1 MSKKA
6 TAKTGRLV
14 WIEPNKID
22 EVSDTGTFD
31 YEDYS
36 ICVDL
41 EVKIPKRG
49 SCGNED
55 ELIVFQ
61 TNHTTAKDRI
71 SFFTGTDGFLTTS
84 FTDITAADPTSNKE
98 TLGVSSIDIT
108 YNSYFYPQVT
118 IKFVDV
124 RGSSLMYP
132 QEDMFKNGSQG
143 SFFKA
148 LFCFPY
154 PQFTLKVKGF
164 YGKQVEYTLAVEDFK
179 TSFNPESGNF
189 ECVVKFI
196 GYMYGVYADVPMSY
210 LIVAPYAETDVY
222 NGRTYWEEQK
232 NNGTFVYNNGN
243 PLHTFIELKQKLKD
257 AADEI
262 KKILQGDANVIV
274 KESLIKEQNSLNDI
288 QTKFQNL
295 IRNLPATCKYNKT
308 GILICNELKFKIEP
322 KALVAWGSLNE
333 SIYNH
338 NTNSEFTKINFINNI
353 QKHQFPQITDDFKS
367 EGFTVT
373 NNNEIEPKKI
383 DSGNGKSFFEGI
395 KDTSLTE
402 SFSFLENKEFY
413 AIFFKNCNIIDVISE
428 REKKIEEELKEIE
441 KTINNISVSAFNTV
455 LGFYPSLNNI
465 FRIIF
470 AHMDTFVHLYYSVL
484 KDIKRVNRNGRNP
497 QDFQLT
503 ADNSDLSGIE
513 DFVPPYPLVV
523 KKDIN
528 KGVVMWPGDYT
539 PAKDM
544 VELKFVESLFKAI
557 EAIRFYVTTYGLDNL
572 SVEDEITSLS
582 IPSGEQSYDINNIVF
597 NMYPATITDLYYFKN
612 PYDVFKNRN
621 NLRKDS
627 LYSTLGYRFIDMM
640 RDAGNDMCPTT
651 KGKIEAYNFKIA
663 VPKLHSEKDAEL
675 ISLFK
680 GYHGGDTSQK
690 DAVKNEFI
698 KFLKGDEITL
708 VSLNAKPPFH
718 NRLGNVILNGDN
730 YPFGFTDISAVL
742 PHEVT
747 NKGNPKNEVQFK
759 LTPIHPKNV
768 GYFWDIYKKI
778 ILTKVNLGENEQY
791 YKGFWQKSFKINDT
805 KYINEYTENDGV
817 SYFNDNIYQNWLGRS
832 YEESYRWKWLAYLNK
847 GLYFDKIDATGYQ
860 YKWDVKYKNHPEMTN
875 NGAATPDFWDA
886 ENGGAGASV
895 QCALKHFKDPQAFP
909 CYVIDPSYMFK
920 TSLYCSEIFYLQNE
934 IKDKTKKNL
943 AKACLFLEMCGDFN
957 MENDVDPN
965 RIHILPKWHF
975 LTLGSRLYRIREN
988 DHIINIK
995 DSDGKELYKLPKLGK
1010 PFVAIEDGFRMPSVL
1025 RKTESRNYQEGYETF
1040 FNSGKGESTDIM
1052 GPLNNESKEY
1062 LINLFLK
1069 WATDEFPKLNDEL
1082 EWKTAEGNEIKH
1094 VDYKFRINYFNSF
1107 ITGFGYFGEFNNKKY
1122 VDITGKEIEPYTL
1135 DFTPDIW
1142 FDKKTLNNY
1151 LFKGGCTYP
1160 KGLGIVTCSEYG
1172 CYVPLNPGSVISN
1185 QLMKNKFEI
1194 MVYSPLYVNK
1204 YNNEDGV
1211 KKYIDG
1217 FLETLYTLYNND
1229 YITSEET
1236 VDETTTTTQTLTK
1249 NTDLKL
1255 SLYLTLK
1262 NLYDRWFCG
1271 LKRDR
1276 WNFNYY
1282 INKKSDID
1290 KICEFNKF
1298 FFIDSFYNDIGND
1311 MTLNLAQMIELFNS
1325 VITNRIGDDTY
1336 APNGAKFQGISMYQ
1350 FMASILQK
1358 NSMNFLAVPCFNTF
1372 KSESDIRDLFT
1383 PFSWFDRGEP
1393 RGTSYVGL
1401 YPHQVS
1407 AHLNIEDGG
1416 EYGYSDDSFEIGNY
1430 EDIEIPDLIN
1440 EEGGYSLPAFGV
1452 TYGKQD
1458 QSFFK
1463 KVTVNMDNPQA
1474 TEFSIGATLDIA
1486 NRAGDVQKSQSFVG
1500 QDLYKVYSN
1509 HSYTCTVEMMG
1520 NAMITPL
1527 MYFQLNNIPMF
1538 KGTYMVI
1545 KVEHSISQGNM
1556 TTIITGVRMSKYK
1569 IPYVNPIIEG
1579 NLVDNGSGN
1588 NDTPT
1593 GTGGSNNSGGD
1604 SNTTVTPGTPE
1615 EVGENVSKV
1624 LKYARAAI
1632 GIIEYGYDINKRQSE
1647 QTMYNKDTAPNGWIK
1662 DYVPYPTKEKDPDG
1676 VYKPI
1681 QGNSADTA
1689 QWCCIFV
1696 SWCAMRAGIS
1706 PALSTGTG
1714 GWYKGVNWDDKY
1726 NAQCDA
1732 VYNYYKKDAGRVIEV
1747 NTENLTNNPPQPGD
1761 FLLRKNTN
1769 TKEYPN
1775 KLFGHILLVESYN
1788 YETQKVTVIHGNAIQ
1803 RVKREEI
1810 PYDASKGAFVYDN
1823 GEKSCTHYCRP
1834 YYAGDTSSNVP
1845 STGSTTPTPITQPS
1859 ADTSTQS
1866 SDTLI
1871 LRTVEEKINFIKAI
1885 ICKESENEH
1894 SAVGDKKVTG
1904 GNAIG
1909 IMQIRPIMYREI
1921 NRVRYLYK
1929 KFNYILGQPFSGT
1942 DGTEE
1947 ERKALTRD
1955 DQVKGFIAVMEHIN
1969 KIDNSYLSTGQNKT
1983 STAIPWDFRKC
1994 CAKWNCGNET
2004 DKCNDYFKKV
2014 TTWYNKIKSNPS
2026 SFPPGDDPDWTP
2038 NTAFNSFFS

>member
-1 MSKKA
+1 MSKGAFDRQREKA
-6 TAKTGRLV
+6 AAKAIAKTGRLV

-262 KKILQGDANVIV
+262 KKLLQGDANVIA
-274 KESLIKEQNSLNDI
+274 KETLIKEQNSLVNI
-288 QTKFQNL
+288 QSKFQNL
-295 IRNLPATCKYNKT
+295 IRNLPETCKYNKT
-308 GILICNELKFKIEP
+308 GILICNELKFKIKPE
-322 KALVAWGSLNE
+322 ALVAWGSLNE

-338 NTNSEFTKINFINNI
+338 NTNSEFTKIDFINNI
-353 QKHQFPQITDDFKS
+353 QKHQFPQITDDFKNA
-367 EGFTVT
+367 GFTAT

-383 DSGNGKSFFEGI
+383 ESGNGKSFFEGI

-413 AIFFKNCNIIDVISE
+413 AIFFKDCNIIDVISE

-441 KTINNISVSAFNTV
+441 KTINKISVSAFNTV

-484 KDIKRVNRNGRNP
+484 KDIKQVNRNGRNP

-523 KKDIN
+523 KKDN
-528 KGVVMWPGDYT
+528 DKGVVMWPGDYT

-572 SVEDEITSLS
+572 SVEDEIASLS

-627 LYSTLGYRFIDMM
+627 LYSTLGYRLIDMM
-640 RDAGNDMCPTT
+640 RGTGSDPMCPTT

-680 GYHGGDTSQK
+680 GYHGGDESQK

-698 KFLKGDEITL
+698 KFLKGDEVTL

-747 NKGNPKNEVQFK
+747 DKGNPKNKVQFK

-778 ILTKVNLGENEQY
+778 ILTKVNLGESEQY
-791 YKGFWQKSFKINDT
+791 YKGFWQKSFKINDS
-805 KYINEYTENDGV
+805 KYINEYSEDDGV
-817 SYFNDNIYQNWLGRS
+817 GYFNENIYQNWLGRS

-847 GLYFDKIDATGYQ
+847 GLYFNKIDATGYQ
-860 YKWDVKYKNHPEMTN
+860 YKWDVKYLNHPEMTN
-875 NGAATPDFWDA
+875 NGAATPDFWDSN
-886 ENGGAGASV
+886 NGGAGASV
-895 QCALKHFKDPQAFP
+895 DCALKYFKDSQNMP
-909 CYVIDPSYMFK
+909 CYVLDPSYMFR

-934 IKDKTKKNL
+934 IKDATKRNL

-988 DHIINIK
+988 DHIINVK
-995 DSDGKELYKLPKLGK
+995 DNNGKELYKLPKLGK
-1010 PFVAIEDGFRMPSVL
+1010 PFVVFEDNFRIPCVL
-1025 RKTESRNYQEGYETF
+1025 LKGDNKKYQEGHDTF

-1052 GPLNNESKEY
+1052 GQLNNESKDY

-1082 EWKTAEGNEIKH
+1082 EWKTKEGGKIKYTY
-1094 VDYKFRINYFNSF
+1094 YKFIFNYFNAF
-1107 ITGFGYFGEFNNKKY
+1107 ITGFGYFGNTNIKTFTDGKGKKF
-1122 VDITGKEIEPYTL
+1122 EPYTL
-1135 DFTPDIW
+1135 NFDPSFC

-1151 LFKGGCTYP
+1151 LFKQGCGYP
-1160 KGLGIVTCSEYG
+1160 DGLALVDCSAYG
-1172 CYVPLNPGSVISN
+1172 FYIPLNPGSVISN
-1185 QLMKNKFEI
+1185 LLMKSKFEI

-1211 KKYIDG
+1211 KKYIDA
-1217 FLETLYTLYNND
+1217 FLETLYTLYNNDD

-1236 VDETTTTTQTLTK
+1236 VDETTTITQTLTK
-1249 NTDLKL
+1249 NKDLKL

-1545 KVEHSISQGNM
+1545 KVEHSIAQGNM

-1579 NLVDNGSGN
+1579 NL
-1588 NDTPT
+1588 
-1593 GTGGSNNSGGD
+1593 GGD
-1604 SNTTVTPGTPE
+1604 SGGNDSEGEGLIGGNYTIIPGTPADANE
-1615 EVGENVSKV
+1615 AINRFIEAARSAVVAKYGEQPADSNRV
-1624 LKYARAAI
+1624 
-1632 GIIEYGYDINKRQSE
+1632 
-1647 QTMYNKDTAPNGWIK
+1647 PN
-1662 DYVPYPTKEKDPDG
+1662 PPEL
-1676 VYKPI
+1676 PI
-1681 QGNSADTA
+1681 QGHDKNYA
-1689 QWCCIFV
+1689 WCAIFV
-1696 SWCAMRAGIS
+1696 AWCSEKAGLNNTIIG
-1706 PALSTGTG
+1706 GTTDYNG
-1714 GWYKGVNWDDKY
+1714 KKVWYKGKNWTQPYTTFCQTHYQYYTKLGRFIEK
-1726 NAQCDA
+1726 NAGNK
-1732 VYNYYKKDAGRVIEV
+1732 V
-1747 NTENLTNNPPQPGD
+1747 NNPPQMGD
-1761 FLLRKNTN
+1761 LILFLNNEGNYESSGRK
-1769 TKEYPN
+1769 Y
-1775 KLFGHILLVESYN
+1775 GHIGIVESYN
-1788 YETQKVTVIHGNAIQ
+1788 AETGNVTYIHGNNSTNVVARKTEKYETNRIGGFA
-1803 RVKREEI
+1803 RPPFGSIVT
-1810 PYDASKGAFVYDN
+1810 SN
-1823 GEKSCTHYCRP
+1823 GN
-1834 YYAGDTSSNVP
+1834 SN
-1845 STGSTTPTPITQPS
+1845 SATNNTTTNQ
-1859 ADTSTQS
+1859 TSTDTDTQN
-1866 SDTLI
+1866 SDTTM
-1871 LRTVEEKINFIKAI
+1871 LRTVEEKINFIKAV
-1885 ICKESENEH
+1885 ICQESENKH
-1894 SAVGDKKVTG
+1894 SAVGDKKLIG
-1904 GNAIG
+1904 GNAVG
-1909 IMQIRPIMYREI
+1909 IMQIRPSMYKEI
-1921 NRVRYLYK
+1921 NRVRNLYK
-1929 KFNYILGQPFSGT
+1929 NSNYILGQPFSGT

-1994 CAKWNCGNET
+1994 CAKWNCGNEKK
-2004 DKCNDYFKKV
+2004 KCNNYFNRI

-2026 SFPPGDDPDWTP
+2026 SFLPGDGNGWTP
-2038 NTAFNSFFS
+2038 NAAFNSFFS